1 MLTIYV
7 VMIVFF
13 YYVLVLY
20 IWDLLRCKMLV
31 EIILE
36 VILDWYFLTCFY
48 LLLMFVFYF
57 NTIEQLCEKF
67 RCILDIFIGKVKY

>member
-1 MLTIYV
+1 
-7 VMIVFF
+7 
-13 YYVLVLY
+13 
-20 IWDLLRCKMLV
+20 MLV

-36 VILDWYFLTCFY
+36 VVLDWYFLTCFY

>member
-1 MLTIYV
+1 
-7 VMIVFF
+7 
-13 YYVLVLY
+13 
-20 IWDLLRCKMLV
+20 MLV

-36 VILDWYFLTCFY
+36 VVLDWYFLTCFY

-57 NTIEQLCEKF
+57 NTIEQLREKF

>member
-13 YYVLVLY
+13 YYVLVLC

-36 VILDWYFLTCFY
+36 VVLDWYFLTCFY

>member
-1 MLTIYV
+1 
-7 VMIVFF
+7 
-13 YYVLVLY
+13 
-20 IWDLLRCKMLV
+20 MLV

-36 VILDWYFLTCFY
+36 VVLDWYFLIDSFY

>member
-13 YYVLVLY
+13 YYVLVLC

-36 VILDWYFLTCFY
+36 VVLDWYFLTCFY

-57 NTIEQLCEKF
+57 NTIEQLREKF